1 MMLDQQYYIILYIGN
16 QPSRCM
22 KQEKILSGAIR
33 TGVMYIRES
42 TEEQGKGYS
51 PDAQRKGI
59 KEYAKRHNI
68 KIVGEYIDLLSGRTD
83 NRPQFQQMIADAEAG
98 KFEAVLVFKTSR
110 FARNRKIAIHYKDRL
125 RRIGI
130 QVISTS
136 EDIGGNFSDS
146 NKGLMEGFYEL
157 FDEHLSN
164 QISEWTQEGFKEKRS
179 LGYLNGNAP
188 FGYKRIKTKKG
199 EEPNTQDLI
208 IDRKKATIVREMYE
222 LYATGNY
229 SLQDIAVRLNGRG
242 LLTRKNNQFTYSSI
256 KTMLQNRAYL
266 GLVPAAKP
274 DQQELAGKHK
284 AIVSEEL
291 YDRVQ
296 LMFKARTKTKGRPP
310 AKHRFYLLQGLVFCY
325 RCYDRIKGKEDVP
338 HTSKMLPT
346 MYCETQVSRDRQERY
361 MYCCKFHREN
371 KSCVQKPA
379 PCNVIDKQVLE
390 FISGMEMP
398 DSIIKQVL
406 KRLERAYDVEM
417 LLSTPQPKDEREV
430 LKAKLDKLN
439 HVYVHTEALSIE
451 KYNAEAAK
459 ITKQLNALVKTDKPL
474 GLRQMDKEA
483 QLKATEKYL
492 RNIPYAIAHEMYP
505 PQEMQAWIR
514 AIIKRI
520 WVKDRKVIAIE
531 PHDDYKGCF
540 AATRKVLGQR
550 PSGTPHKIL
559 QRCWGI
565 LCYPVPLLFKE
576 GLGVVLM
583 FFPFAHQLAIL
594 VAYAEF
600 FSLPF
605 SCLHS
610 FFGCSLGFLC
620 GYINK
625 F

>member
-1 MMLDQQYYIILYIGN
+1 
-16 QPSRCM
+16 M
-22 KQEKILSGAIR
+22 KEEKILPGAVR
-33 TGVMYIRES
+33 TGVMYLRES
-42 TEEQGKGYS
+42 SEEQGKGYS
-51 PDAQRKGI
+51 PEAQRNGI
-59 KEYAKRHNI
+59 REYAKRNNI
-68 KIVGEYIDLLSGRTD
+68 KIIGEYIDLISGRTD
-83 NRPQFQQMIADAEAG
+83 KRPQFQQMIADAEAG
-98 KFEAVLVFKTSR
+98 KFGVLLVFKTSR
-110 FARNRKIAIHYKDRL
+110 FARSRAIAIKYKNIL
-125 RRIGI
+125 RTIGI
-130 QVISTS
+130 QIIFTS
-136 EDIGGNFSDS
+136 EDIGADS
-146 NKGLMEGFYEL
+146 GDSTKNLMEGFYEVL
-157 FDEHLSN
+157 DEHLSN
-164 QISEWTQEGFKEKRS
+164 QIRDWTREGFAQKRS
-179 LGYLNGNAP
+179 EGYLIGKPP
-188 FGYKRIKTKKG
+188 FGYRRKKTKKG
-199 EEPNTQDLI
+199 EEKNVHDVV
-208 IDRKKATIVREMYE
+208 IDKKKAAIVREMYE
-222 LYATGNY
+222 MYGTGNM
-229 SLQDIAVRLNGRG
+229 SLQDIAVTMNKRGFVTQNGHP
-242 LLTRKNNQFTYSSI
+242 FTYSAI
-256 KTMLQNRAYL
+256 KCTLQNRTYL
-266 GLVPAAKP
+266 GLVPASKP
-274 DQQELAGKHK
+274 EQQELAGKHK
-284 AIVSEEL
+284 AIIGEEL

-296 LMFKARTKTKGRPP
+296 LTFASRTKTKGRPP
-310 AKHRFYLLQGLVFCY
+310 AKHRFYLLQGLTFCY

-406 KRLERAYDVEM
+406 KRLERAYDVEI

-492 RNIPYAIAHEMYP
+492 RNIPYAIAHQMYP

-540 AATRKVLGQR
+540 TATRKVLGQR
-550 PSGTPHKIL
+550 S
-559 QRCWGI
+559 
-565 LCYPVPLLFKE
+565 
-576 GLGVVLM
+576 
-583 FFPFAHQLAIL
+583 L
-594 VAYAEF
+594 VA
-600 FSLPF
+600 P
-605 SCLHS
+605 
-610 FFGCSLGFLC
+610 
-620 GYINK
+620 
-625 F
+625 

>member
-1 MMLDQQYYIILYIGN
+1 
-16 QPSRCM
+16 M
-22 KQEKILSGAIR
+22 KQEKILPGAIR

-59 KEYAKRHNI
+59 KEYAKRHNV
-68 KIVGEYIDLLSGRTD
+68 KIVGEYLDLLSGRTD

-208 IDRKKATIVREMYE
+208 IDRKKAAIVREMYE

-325 RCYDRIKGKEDVP
+325 RCYDRIKGKESAP
-338 HTSKMLPT
+338 HNAKMLPT
-346 MYCETQVSRDRQERY
+346 MYCETQVGSDKKERY
-361 MYCCKFHREN
+361 MHCCKFHREN
-371 KSCVQKPA
+371 KSCVQRPT
-379 PCNVIDKQVLE
+379 PCNIIDQQVLD
-390 FISGMEMP
+390 FIGGMQMP
-398 DSIIKQVL
+398 DHVIRQVL
-406 KRLERAYDVEM
+406 DRMSRAYDVAMM
-417 LLSTPQPKDEREV
+417 LAEPDGKDELEV
-430 LKAKLDKLN
+430 LQGKLDKLN
-439 HVYVHTEALSIE
+439 HMFLNTESMSIE
-451 KYNAEAAK
+451 KYNEESGK
-459 ITKQLNALVKTDKPL
+459 ITKAIAAVKESQPQK
-474 GLRQMDKEA
+474 LRPMSKEE
-483 QLKATEKYL
+483 QLKATEKFL
-492 RNIPYAIAHEMYP
+492 RNIPYAIAHQLF
-505 PQEMQAWIR
+505 PQEEMQKWIR

-520 WVKDRKVIAIE
+520 WVKDRKVMAIE
-531 PHDDYKGCF
+531 PHDDYKECF
-540 AATRKVLGQR
+540 AITRKVLTQGSLIAPQKTLPKGSVFWCLGQESNLR
-550 PSGTPHKIL
+550 P
-559 QRCWGI
+559 
-565 LCYPVPLLFKE
+565 
-576 GLGVVLM
+576 
-583 FFPFAHQLAIL
+583 
-594 VAYAEF
+594 
-600 FSLPF
+600 
-605 SCLHS
+605 
-610 FFGCSLGFLC
+610 
-620 GYINK
+620 
-625 F
+625 